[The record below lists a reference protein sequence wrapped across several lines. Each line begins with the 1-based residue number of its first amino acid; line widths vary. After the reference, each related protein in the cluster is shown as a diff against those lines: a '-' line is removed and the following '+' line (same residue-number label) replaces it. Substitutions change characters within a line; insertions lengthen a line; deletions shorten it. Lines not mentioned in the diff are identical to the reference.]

1 MGEGSWHTP
10 AMHHRLALLAVVGA
24 AVLFGTTGTARA
36 LGPAAATPLGV
47 GTLRLLVGAATLWI
61 LARRRPRLAR
71 IRGHLPAVGLGALGV
86 AAYQPAFFLG
96 TGRSGVALGTI
107 VALGSGPVFAGAL
120 QWAWL
125 RRPPSVVW
133 AAATAVMLAGGVV
146 LVLGRGGGSSFDLL
160 GILGSLTA
168 GLGYALYAMAAKHL
182 IDGGVHS
189 TEGLAWQFTV
199 GALVLVPFTVGQP
212 LGWLAQPRGLLM
224 VAHLGILATGLA
236 YLLYGWGLRSVS
248 TSTAVTLT
256 LVEPVTAA
264 IAAVVVLHE
273 RLRWYGWFGVAL
285 VVAGL
290 AVAGRDPDRSRTE
303 PDEVVPIAAG

>member
-1 MGEGSWHTP
+1 MR
-10 AMHHRLALLAVVGA
+10 HRLALLAVVGA

-36 LGPAAATPLGV
+36 LGPAEATPLGV
-47 GTLRLLVGAATLWI
+47 GTVRLLIGATTLWV
-61 LARRRPRLAR
+61 LARRWPRPTR
-71 IRGHLPAVGLGALGV
+71 IRGHGLPVVLGGIGV

-120 QWAWL
+120 QWARL
-125 RRPPSVVW
+125 RRPPSAQW
-133 AAATAVMLAGGVV
+133 AGATAVMLAGGVV

-160 GILGSLTA
+160 GIAGSLTA

-182 IDGGVHS
+182 IDRGVHS

-199 GALVLVPFTVGQP
+199 GALLLVPFTLGQP
-212 LGWLAQPRGLLM
+212 LGWLAQPGGLVM
-224 VAHLGILATGLA
+224 VAHLGVLATGLA

-273 RLRWYGWFGVAL
+273 RLRWYGWLGVGL

-290 AVAGRDPDRSRTE
+290 ALAGRDPDRRRLE
-303 PDEVVPIAAG
+303 PDEAIPLAAG